1 MKAQKLVSII
11 VLFVFLGITNVF
23 SQDGI
28 PDVPKKETSL
38 YDYANLLS
46 KQEQLRLEQKLIN
59 YSDSTSTQIVVVT
72 LTSIGSND
80 IAMFG
85 AELGQKWGIGQKGK
99 DNGVLV
105 LVAKNERKVNIS
117 TGYGVEHLLT
127 DAMSRRIIETI
138 IAPNFKKSNFYAG
151 LNQGSDAVFQVLNV
165 EFKGTPNKNSK
176 EKDSSKMKGLF
187 IVIVLVLF
195 FVFRNKNKKGC
206 GRGGRG
212 IDSSDILTAILFS
225 NMGRSSGG
233 FGGGSSSGGF
243 GGGGFGGGFGGGG
256 FGGGGASGS
265 W

>member
-1 MKAQKLVSII
+1 MKVQKIVSII
-11 VLFVFLGITNVF
+11 LLVIVSMTSIY
-23 SQDGI
+23 SQSGI

-46 KQEQLRLEQKLIN
+46 KNEQKTLERKLIR

-72 LTSIGSND
+72 MTSIGANE
-80 IAMFG
+80 IAMF
-85 AELGQKWGIGQKGK
+85 ATELAHKWGIGQKGK

-127 DAMSRRIIETI
+127 DALSRRIIENI
-138 IAPNFKKSNFYAG
+138 ITPRFKSGNFYAG
-151 LNQGSDAVFQVLNV
+151 LDNGTDAIFKVLNG
-165 EFKGTPNKNSK
+165 EFKENRKKKATSD
-176 EKDSSKMKGLF
+176 ESSKIKGFF
-187 IVIVLVLF
+187 IFVVLVLF
-195 FVFRNKNKKGC
+195 FIFRNRGNKGG
-206 GRGGRG
+206 GRGGRRNA
-212 IDSSDILTAILFS
+212 SSDILTAILFS

-233 FGGGSSSGGF
+233 FGGGSSGGF
-243 GGGGFGGGFGGGG
+243 GGGGFSGGFGGGG

>member
-1 MKAQKLVSII
+1 MKAQKIVSII
-11 VLFVFLGITNVF
+11 ALFVITAMANIY
-23 SQDGI
+23 SQNGI

-46 KQEQLRLEQKLIN
+46 KQEQQRLEQKLIN
-59 YSDSTSTQIVVVT
+59 YSDSTSTQIVIVT
-72 LTSIGSND
+72 MTSIGAND
-80 IAMFG
+80 IAMYS

-99 DNGVLV
+99 DNGILV

-117 TGYGVEHLLT
+117 AGYGVEHLLT

-138 IAPNFKKSNFYAG
+138 ITPQFKSGNFYAG
-151 LNQGSDAVFQVLNV
+151 LNNGSDAIFQVLNG
-165 EFKGTPNKNSK
+165 EFKGSPKKNRK

-187 IVIVLVLF
+187 IVLVLVLF
-195 FVFRNKNKKGC
+195 FIFRSRNNKGG

-212 IDSSDILTAILFS
+212 LDSSDILTAILFS

-243 GGGGFGGGFGGGG
+243 GGGGFSGGFGGGG